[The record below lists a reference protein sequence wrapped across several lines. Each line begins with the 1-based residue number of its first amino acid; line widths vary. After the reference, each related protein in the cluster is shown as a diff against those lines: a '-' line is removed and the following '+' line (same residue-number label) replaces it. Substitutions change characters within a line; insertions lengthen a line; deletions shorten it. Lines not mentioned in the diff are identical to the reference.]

1 MATLYGLD
9 NNFPKKVRIRSQSYV
24 TLSRIHRQRRFYSNH
39 AIFVAIVGLIQTSAS
54 IPLYYKD
61 PLSISQG
68 K

>member
-9 NNFPKKVRIRSQSYV
+9 NNFLKKVRIRSQSYV
-24 TLSRIHRQRRFYSNH
+24 AFPRIHRLRRFYPNH

-61 PLSISQG
+61 PLSIYQG